1 MKDLN
6 LVPNSIDA
14 LPLAAPQE
22 VLSKASHGC
31 FVIYKLYNLFFASQA
46 FLELFLEDL
55 FRFWRDVVMIQT
67 LIGLVVLFLFEA
79 ESNILSKITRLAL
92 IMQPQLPS
100 VRSFKICNTGAPGI
114 SENSLQPPVWDRF
127 VVGLPLV
134 EGSVLLIFDLRRV
147 EETWEMDQCIWCLA
161 NLGCSMLLKVI
172 QNLFFYLLGAE
183 FVLIFSPRKPLLQ
196 GW

>member
-1 MKDLN
+1 
-6 LVPNSIDA
+6 
-14 LPLAAPQE
+14 
-22 VLSKASHGC
+22 
-31 FVIYKLYNLFFASQA
+31 
-46 FLELFLEDL
+46 
-55 FRFWRDVVMIQT
+55 MIQT

-147 EETWEMDQCIWCLA
+147 EETWEMDQCI
-161 NLGCSMLLKVI
+161 
-172 QNLFFYLLGAE
+172 
-183 FVLIFSPRKPLLQ
+183 
-196 GW
+196 